1 MVTMVGTEADFLN
14 LLGDLT
20 SLDYDAIAAYDSAI
34 SRIDN
39 PQFNQQLQLF
49 RDDHQ
54 RHTVELGSIMSR
66 LGGSPPSGAGA
77 KSLLTQGKVVLG
89 GLIGDRAILVAMKTN
104 EDDTNT
110 AYERAVN
117 HEQKHSSAA
126 DEVLRRGLADERRHR
141 AWIEETIAELAA

>member
-14 LLGDLT
+14 LLGYLT

-54 RHTVELGSIMSR
+54 RHTVELGSIISR
-66 LGGSPPSGAGA
+66 LGGTPPSGAGA

-89 GLIGDRAILVAMKTN
+89 GLIGDRAILVAMKSN

-117 HEQKHSSAA
+117 HEQKHPSA

-141 AWIEETIAELAA
+141 AWIEETIAKLAA